1 MSGKQLLKHNGIMQT
16 QEEDMLVHEFDERLL
31 REVLGAEGLPVDET
45 EDTVDRLKLVL
56 SFIGDVL
63 AGK

>member
-1 MSGKQLLKHNGIMQT
+1 
-16 QEEDMLVHEFDERLL
+16 MLVHEFDERLL
-31 REVLGAEGLPVDET
+31 WEVLGAEGLPVDET

-63 AGK
+63 AGQ

>member
-1 MSGKQLLKHNGIMQT
+1 MQA
-16 QEEDMLVHEFDERLL
+16 QEEDMFVHEFDERLL
-31 REVLGAEGLPVDET
+31 REVLGAECLPVDET

-63 AGK
+63 AGQ

>member
-1 MSGKQLLKHNGIMQT
+1 MQA
-16 QEEDMLVHEFDERLL
+16 QEEDMLMHEFYERLL

-56 SFIGDVL
+56 SFIRYVL
-63 AGK
+63 ACQEVNLDWVELLP

>member
-1 MSGKQLLKHNGIMQT
+1 MQT
-16 QEEDMLVHEFDERLL
+16 QEEDVLVHKFDERLL

-45 EDTVDRLKLVL
+45 EDTVDRLKLML

-63 AGK
+63 AGQ